1 MRKWLLAVSALVLAT
16 SARGQLKVTDSEDVV
31 TLTSGEK
38 VHGTVI
44 AAGLKAIVMIVDD
57 KERILPREQ
66 VESMKR
72 GEASLGVKTYA
83 TEIVEGVKVVSGVD
97 TGEGEGEGAD
107 GEAAPAREP
116 AASAKGRGKGEKGKG
131 GKGKGGKGKGGK
143 GGGRPGGVP
152 DISKQRMEELMKGN
166 PGLRDIVRD
175 RFGNADKAREWL
187 KQNRTNPEIQKY
199 LEQFLK
205 GRGGLRK
212 K

>member
-31 TLTSGEK
+31 TLASGEE
-38 VHGTVI
+38 VRGTVI
-44 AAGLKAIVMIVDD
+44 AVGLKAVVMIVDD
-57 KERILPREQ
+57 EERILPREQ
-66 VESMKR
+66 VKSIAR
-72 GEASLGVKTYA
+72 GEASPGVKAYA
-83 TEIVEGVKVVSGVD
+83 TKIVEGVKVVSGVD
-97 TGEGEGEGAD
+97 TGEGEGEEAA
-107 GEAAPAREP
+107 GEAPP
-116 AASAKGRGKGEKGKG
+116 AAGPAAAAKGRGKGEKGKG
-131 GKGKGGKGKGGK
+131 GKGKGKAGKGRGQ
-143 GGGRPGGVP
+143 PGGVP
-152 DISKQRMEELMKGN
+152 DISKDRMEQLMKNN

-205 GRGGLRK
+205 ARKRAGPRK

>member
-31 TLTSGEK
+31 ILASGEE
-38 VHGTVI
+38 VRGTVI

-57 KERILPREQ
+57 EERILPREQ
-66 VESMKR
+66 VESMTR
-72 GEASLGVKTYA
+72 GEASLSVKAYA

-97 TGEGEGEGAD
+97 TGEGEGEEAD
-107 GEAAPAREP
+107 GEAPLAEDP
-116 AASAKGRGKGEKGKG
+116 AAAAKGRGKGKG
-131 GKGKGGKGKGGK
+131 GKGKGGKGKDGK
-143 GGGRPGGVP
+143 GGGQRGGIP
-152 DISKQRMEELMKGN
+152 DISKDRMEQLMKNN

-205 GRGGLRK
+205 ARKRDGPRK